1 MLTFFLAGLRRHR
14 WVLDEPQE
22 EEDEETAV
30 DTYSCPAAGVASQA
44 AHPLDSF
51 YQFGVLLA
59 RRKELRPQVAGEA
72 DATGE
77 HGRLLTFFLDGLRR
91 AHRWLRCAAQR

>member
-1 MLTFFLAGLRRHR
+1 MLTFFLAGLRCHR

-22 EEDEETAV
+22 EEDEDTAV

-77 HGRLLTFFLDGLRR
+77 HPT
-91 AHRWLRCAAQR
+91 AAC